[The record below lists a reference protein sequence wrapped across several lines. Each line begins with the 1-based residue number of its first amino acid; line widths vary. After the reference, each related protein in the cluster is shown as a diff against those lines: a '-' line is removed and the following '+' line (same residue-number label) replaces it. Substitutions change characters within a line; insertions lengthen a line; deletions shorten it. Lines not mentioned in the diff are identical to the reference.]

1 MKIDLSMIY
10 RNLLDGKVK
19 ETFDANTIKEINT
32 RAEELYSK
40 TNLTPN
46 EIKDLDLILR
56 ISNTLYN
63 SVAYD
68 VLPLDDGMYDILLEK
83 YKVINPNFQVG
94 AKEINNKISEYIVKD
109 GDKSKIVRKSPAFMT
124 FDSHEVNKLLFTEP
138 FTESVI
144 YRNQK
149 AFENPYKSKTN
160 RLRDTAHEYEELVG
174 TLDKCKFVLNNQ
186 AEKAGVYND
195 SNVKI
200 FERDFIA
207 KHVKQGIIT
216 PYTPIELIG
225 EIKYDGLSVEATC
238 SDRIISARTRGD
250 LDDNRA
256 TDLTDILYGYRF
268 PNNLNPNDTIGIKFE
283 AIITKDDL
291 VRFSNDTGK
300 EYRNLRTAIAG
311 ILGAANARDYI
322 DYITLV
328 PLATSR
334 PNDFVSREA
343 EIHFLNKYFATKEP
357 LRYTKFIGIPEKV
370 MFEVNEFTKTA
381 EKMRGLMN
389 FAYDGVVISYT
400 DKAIKE
406 FLGRENHIN
415 KYSIAIKF
423 NPAVRLTRFR
433 GYEYTVGQNG
443 TVTPMIYFDPI
454 EFNGTIHK
462 KASGHSFE
470 RFKDLGLHYNDILEV
485 SYVNDVMPYVTK
497 KECKENEDNDK
508 IYKKEEFITRC
519 PYCGSVL
526 EESETGK
533 SVRCPNL
540 ESCPGVTAAR
550 MSNML
555 AKLDFKNFSYESIVK
570 LKISSL
576 TDLFKVTKDQLI
588 ASGIVGQFAENF
600 MDQINILLSK
610 KIKDSK
616 IIGALGFSNIAIG
629 KWDKILQQLS
639 LEDLILMD
647 KSELQDKLVKTK
659 SIGRLTAETIVNER
673 DRFIDDLKF
682 IYSMPNV
689 IRSSKFNKSIKVRFS
704 GVRSKEL
711 SDLLESKMCDVSDG
725 SVTKDT
731 NYLIV
736 PYEGFTSTK
745 TKKANDYGV
754 TMVSIDEFSKNLN
767 KYLK

>member
-1 MKIDLSMIY
+1 M
-10 RNLLDGKVK
+10 
-19 ETFDANTIKEINT
+19 
-32 RAEELYSK
+32 
-40 TNLTPN
+40 
-46 EIKDLDLILR
+46 
-56 ISNTLYN
+56 
-63 SVAYD
+63 
-68 VLPLDDGMYDILLEK
+68 
-83 YKVINPNFQVG
+83 
-94 AKEINNKISEYIVKD
+94 
-109 GDKSKIVRKSPAFMT
+109 
-124 FDSHEVNKLLFTEP
+124 
-138 FTESVI
+138 
-144 YRNQK
+144 
-149 AFENPYKSKTN
+149 
-160 RLRDTAHEYEELVG
+160 
-174 TLDKCKFVLNNQ
+174 
-186 AEKAGVYND
+186 
-195 SNVKI
+195 
-200 FERDFIA
+200 
-207 KHVKQGIIT
+207 
-216 PYTPIELIG
+216 
-225 EIKYDGLSVEATC
+225 
-238 SDRIISARTRGD
+238 
-250 LDDNRA
+250 
-256 TDLTDILYGYRF
+256 
-268 PNNLNPNDTIGIKFE
+268 
-283 AIITKDDL
+283 
-291 VRFSNDTGK
+291 
-300 EYRNLRTAIAG
+300 
-311 ILGAANARDYI
+311 
-322 DYITLV
+322 
-328 PLATSR
+328 
-334 PNDFVSREA
+334 
-343 EIHFLNKYFATKEP
+343 
-357 LRYTKFIGIPEKV
+357 
-370 MFEVNEFTKTA
+370 
-381 EKMRGLMN
+381 
-389 FAYDGVVISYT
+389 
-400 DKAIKE
+400 
-406 FLGRENHIN
+406 
-415 KYSIAIKF
+415 
-423 NPAVRLTRFR
+423 
-433 GYEYTVGQNG
+433 
-443 TVTPMIYFDPI
+443 
-454 EFNGTIHK
+454 
-462 KASGHSFE
+462 
-470 RFKDLGLHYNDILEV
+470 
-485 SYVNDVMPYVTK
+485 TK

-555 AKLDFKNFSYESIVK
+555 GKLDFKKFSYESIVK

-600 MDQINILLSK
+600 IDQINILLSK

-673 DRFIDDLKF
+673 DRFIDDLKL

-689 IRSSKFNKSIKVRFS
+689 IRSSKFKKSIKVRFS

-736 PYEGFTSTK
+736 PYKGFTSTK